1 MNRIKQK
8 LRRPL
13 EGFILLFGR
22 DFYGRLVTLHWIK
35 RLKSSSSY
43 EPEVDAL
50 SRLVERGDM
59 CFDIGGNVG
68 QYTIALSKLVGEGGT
83 VFVFEA
89 SAFTGKILK
98 RVLAEFQLRNVVV
111 ENVAVGDKN
120 GAVQFV
126 TLARQDSPAPDFPAS
141 HIKGTSE
148 DVSTGGEEIV
158 RMIKMD
164 DYVESKKIRNLS
176 FIKCDVEGA
185 ELLVF
190 RGCAKTLS
198 EFRPTILC
206 EVDAEWEKRYDYN
219 PAEFI
224 KFLEGFGYVMFIYDP
239 LSKMLEKVI
248 DGAGKGASNY
258 FFIHKD
264 NVASIL

>member
-13 EGFILLFGR
+13 EGFVLLFGR
-22 DFYGRLVTLHWIK
+22 DFYGKLVARHWMK
-35 RLKSSSSY
+35 RLGSDSSY
-43 EPEVDAL
+43 EPEMDVL
-50 SRLVERGDM
+50 PWLVKKGDT
-59 CFDIGGNVG
+59 CFDVGGNVG
-68 QYTIALSKLVGEGGT
+68 QYTLALSRLVGESGV

-89 SAFTGKILK
+89 STFTSKILK
-98 RVLAEFQLRNVVV
+98 RMLTKFQLKNVVA

-120 GAVQFV
+120 GTVQFV

-141 HIKGTSE
+141 HIKGVSE
-148 DVSTGGEEIV
+148 DVSERSTEAV
-158 RMIKMD
+158 RAIRID
-164 DYVESKKIRNLS
+164 DYVEDRGIKTLS

-206 EVDAEWEKRYDYN
+206 EVDAKWEKRYDYN
-219 PAEFI
+219 PTEFTR
-224 KFLEGFGYVMFIYDP
+224 FLGGFGYIMFVYDP
-239 LSKMLEKVI
+239 LSRRLKKV
-248 DGAGKGASNY
+248 AERVEEEANNY

-264 NVASIL
+264 NTALIL